1 MIYTI
6 PYLILLLFLFS
17 VAVYYEQTEDD
28 DIRNKINYGCLML
41 MLVFFGFRG
50 FVFDDWQIYYILFQD
65 CSFEDVWYNVYTY
78 KNARWTCEPGFTLL
92 MATCK
97 GLFDS
102 YYFFNFV
109 CTVIVTVLLF
119 NFFKQQK
126 FNNFPFALILY
137 LCFGGIIM
145 SVNLMRNSIAIMIFI
160 NAIKYIEERRPV
172 PYFLLCLL
180 AISFH
185 LSALMYLPLYFFLH
199 RRFSKWVF
207 AGIFLAGNFVFLTH
221 TSIFL
226 NVMSLFIGTDSGRL
240 SEMLKDYT
248 SGTLGT
254 AAGIS
259 IGYLERLFTSFLVF
273 CYYDKLSTVR
283 KNNTLFINSFIL
295 YFAMTFFFS
304 EFKEAS
310 VRMSYLF
317 IFAYWILW
325 KDLIVCFSVENN
337 RKLYISF
344 LFTYCMLK
352 MMGHTDVVTSQ
363 YDNVLFGAKS
373 YEERL
378 YIHNR
383 YGEQM

>member
-6 PYLILLLFLFS
+6 PYLILLLLLFYLS
-17 VAVYYEQTEDD
+17 LYYEQTEDNST
-28 DIRNKINYGCLML
+28 RSKVSYGCLL
-41 MLVFFGFRG
+41 LILIFFGFRG
-50 FVFDDWQIYYILFQD
+50 FIFDDWQIYYTLFQE
-65 CSFEDVWYNVYTY
+65 CSFENVWYNVYTY

-97 GLFDS
+97 SLFDN
-102 YYFFNFV
+102 YYFFNFI
-109 CTVIVTVLLF
+109 CTVIVTALLF
-119 NFFKQQK
+119 NFFRQQK
-126 FNNFPFALILY
+126 FNNFPFAVILY

-145 SVNLMRNSIAIMIFI
+145 STNLMRNTIAIMIFI
-160 NAIKYIEERRPV
+160 NDIKYIEERKPM

-185 LSALMYLPLYFFLH
+185 LSALMYLPVYFFLH
-199 RRFSKWVF
+199 RRINKWVF
-207 AGIFLAGNFVFLTH
+207 VGIFFVGNFIFLTH

-226 NVMSLFIGTDSGRL
+226 NVMSLFISVDSGRL
-240 SEMLKDYT
+240 ADMLKDYT
-248 SGTLGT
+248 SGTMDV
-254 AAGIS
+254 ASGIS

-273 CYYDKLSTVR
+273 CYYDKLVEVR
-283 KNNTLFINSFIL
+283 KNNAIFINSFIV
-295 YFAMTFFFS
+295 YFVLTFYFS

-310 VRMSYLF
+310 LRMSYLF

-325 KDLIVCFSVENN
+325 RDLIECFSVENN
-337 RKLYISF
+337 RKLF
-344 LFTYCMLK
+344 VGLLFVYCMLK
-352 MMGHTDVVTSQ
+352 MVGHTDVITSQ

-383 YGEQM
+383 YGEQE